1 MSMSGIKQ
9 VLSVDIFPTPD
20 LYCKQGFK
28 AVVDVIKAKH

>member
-1 MSMSGIKQ
+1 MSKSGIRQ
-9 VLSVDIFPTPD
+9 VLSIDNFPVPD